1 MKFFSS
7 EPIAKTSIAQFKW
20 FKSPSRMHLIVAT
33 AIWFGVVI
41 ILIIEKTNFF
51 KKSFFKIEYLFVYFI
66 IVFLLSLIV
75 NMFRNYSK
83 KEI

>member
-7 EPIAKTSIAQFKW
+7 EPIAKTSIAQLKW

-33 AIWFGVVI
+33 LIWVAGVI
-41 ILIIEKTNFF
+41 ILIIEKTNSF

-66 IVFLLSLIV
+66 IVFSLSLII